1 MMLAFDTSAW
11 LARYLDSDARPVT
24 VEAMKRHPNWCASSL
39 VLAESL
45 IAMDRLGLA
54 RAEAE
59 TLEDQMRSDWDRVH
73 QIPVDHRCLTAA
85 TLIARQHPA
94 RMIDAL
100 HLAAAD
106 RLPRPV
112 NFLTHEPT
120 QIPVALALGY
130 KVISTSDQPT
140 HLGDMMSL

>member
-1 MMLAFDTSAW
+1 MLAFDTSAW

-24 VEAMKRHPNWCASSL
+24 VEAMKRHPKWCASSL
-39 VLAESL
+39 VL
-45 IAMDRLGLA
+45 
-54 RAEAE
+54 AE

>member
-1 MMLAFDTSAW
+1 MLAFDTSAW

-24 VEAMKRHPNWCASSL
+24 VEAMKRHPKWCASSL

-45 IAMDRLGLA
+45 VAMDRLGLA

-85 TLIARQHPA
+85 TLIDTDPGGVSPGLQGDQHK
-94 RMIDAL
+94 R
-100 HLAAAD
+100 
-106 RLPRPV
+106 
-112 NFLTHEPT
+112 
-120 QIPVALALGY
+120 
-130 KVISTSDQPT
+130 PT
-140 HLGDMMSL
+140 HAFG